1 MYKKKVRRLISL
13 FLSILVLAAFPV
25 FSAVTASAEV
35 PGLRTGETYYL
46 RNVATRKYMDVYN
59 QEKTNGTNIL
69 LFGFNGQTN
78 QRFTVV
84 HKGNG
89 RYRLR
94 PKHASGYTMDV
105 TGSNVD
111 IWQEGAVVV

>member
-1 MYKKKVRRLISL
+1 
-13 FLSILVLAAFPV
+13 
-25 FSAVTASAEV
+25 
-35 PGLRTGETYYL
+35 
-46 RNVATRKYMDVYN
+46 MDVYN

-89 RYRLR
+89 IYRLR

-111 IWQEGAVVV
+111 IWLFSSGLWWISLKWAMVMAFMGTSRMFFL

>member
-46 RNVATRKYMDVYN
+46 RNVATGKYMDVYN
-59 QEKTNGTNIL
+59 QEKRTEQISCYSASTGRPTKDSRWCIKGT
-69 LFGFNGQTN
+69 
-78 QRFTVV
+78 V
-84 HKGNG
+84 
-89 RYRLR
+89 
-94 PKHASGYTMDV
+94 YTGCAPSTQAAIRWM
-105 TGSNVD
+105 
-111 IWQEGAVVV
+111 